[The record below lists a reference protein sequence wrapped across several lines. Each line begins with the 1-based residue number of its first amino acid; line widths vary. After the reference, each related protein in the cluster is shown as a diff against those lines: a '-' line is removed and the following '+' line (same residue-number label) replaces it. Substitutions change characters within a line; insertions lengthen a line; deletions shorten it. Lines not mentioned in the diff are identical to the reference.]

1 MNVLFL
7 LTPKKNV
14 LFLTLDMSVEAALD
28 LLKNVRYSSV
38 PLLDKDG
45 HYVGTITEGDL
56 LWHLETGENRAKD
69 IKVLLKDIRRYRDY
83 KVATIDTSLD
93 DLFIVAINQN
103 YIPITDDRGFFIG
116 IITRKEII
124 TYYNTLLKEY
134 KGVKYNSDNPGLDV
148 LMRRR
153 SIRQFKDEKIEEA
166 VIDSLIE
173 AGLTAPSAR
182 NRRPIHIMFS
192 DNKKLFAQLGSE
204 SPSFTVLSKA
214 PYAFFIFGD
223 KVQEDN
229 EFLLNNDA
237 SAVTTNIL
245 NAITSFNLG
254 GVWLGAAKL
263 EENDT
268 LIRRYLKIEDR
279 YRLFAIIAFGVANE
293 IKEPHPNLDHERAHK
308 NNW

>member
-14 LFLTLDMSVEAALD
+14 LFLTLNMTVEIALD

-38 PLLDKDG
+38 PLLDEEG

-56 LWHLETGENRAKD
+56 LWHLENSQDKTTARNMKLQM
-69 IKVLLKDIRRYRDY
+69 IKRYRDY
-83 KVATIDTSLD
+83 IVARIDASLD

-116 IITRKEII
+116 LITRKGII
-124 TYYNTLLKEY
+124 SHYNTLLKEY
-134 KGVKYNSDNPGLDV
+134 KGIKYNSANPGLDI

-153 SIRQFKDEKIEEA
+153 SIRMFKPTLIEDN
-166 VIDSLIE
+166 VIESLIK
-173 AGLTAPSAR
+173 AGLSAPSAR
-182 NRRPIHIMFS
+182 NRRPIHIYFS
-192 DNKKLFAQLGSE
+192 SDQKLFTRLGEE
-204 SPSFTVLSKA
+204 SPAFTVLSKA

-223 KVQEDN
+223 KIQEDN

-263 EENDT
+263 EENDKT
-268 LIRRYLKIEDR
+268 IRKYLKIEDR
-279 YRLFAIIAFGVANE
+279 YRLFAMIAFGVPDEVKA
-293 IKEPHPNLDHERAHK
+293 PNTDFDFDRVHK
-308 NNW
+308 NKW